1 MKIGKMDKNS
11 INSANIEEKRYRS
24 SVKTVKIDLSF
35 FKNPNYGR

>member
-11 INSANIEEKRYRS
+11 INSANYGRNLYRY